1 VYTEFFGL
9 HEKPFAITPDP
20 RYLYM
25 SARHTD
31 ALAHLIYGISE
42 SGGFIQ
48 LTGEVGTG
56 KTTLIRSLLDQLP
69 AKADIALILSP
80 QQSTLEFLQ
89 TIAEELGCLLP
100 RNPTVKAI
108 IDNLNSHLLRVHAA
122 GRRVVL
128 IVDEAQTLSP
138 ELLEQVRLLT
148 NLETAKQKLLQIIL
162 IGQPELRE
170 LLDRP
175 EMRQIAQRITGRYHL
190 EPLRSDDAAAYV
202 RHRLRVAGAQS
213 EVFTP
218 RAIRMLF
225 KRGRGIPRLI
235 NVIADRALLAAY
247 TQDKRSVD
255 AGLVA
260 RAAAEV
266 FGARSRRSWWPFAA
280 ITAGLVLFALAT
292 TNLWRQPAGLP
303 ATTLSAGS
311 TLAGAPTPVA
321 APLAAA
327 IEAAVPAAETSATVV
342 LSPTATAAAT
352 TAATP
357 AAASEPAT
365 VAPASPP
372 AALSDLLANGDFPV
386 TTDEAVAELLAL
398 WGAHYDAARGEPCRQ
413 AEEQGLRCVFQ
424 RGGTL
429 GELRRVNWPTIVS
442 LTAADGSEHPAVVAS
457 LGEDSAEVVAH
468 GKTFRLPIAELG
480 FYWYGDH
487 LLLWRPGDAPSHD
500 LVPGA
505 DDPGV
510 LWLRNTLA
518 RVRGEELPSEPST
531 RYDAVLERR
540 VRAYQ
545 RDRQLTVDG
554 IVGERTQIAMLADL
568 KMPDTP
574 LLLAGR

>member
-1 VYTEFFGL
+1 MYTEFFGL

-190 EPLRSDDAAAYV
+190 EPLRRDDAAAYV

-213 EVFTP
+213 DVFTP
-218 RAIRMLF
+218 GAIRTLF

-255 AGLVA
+255 AKLVA
-260 RAAAEV
+260 LAASEV
-266 FGARSRRSWWPFAA
+266 FGARRHRAWWPFAA
-280 ITAGLVLFALAT
+280 VTAGLALFALAT
-292 TNLWRQPAGLP
+292 TNLWREPAGLP
-303 ATTLSAGS
+303 ATTRGAAS
-311 TLAGAPTPVA
+311 TLAGAPAPVA
-321 APLAAA
+321 APIDIAL
-327 IEAAVPAAETSATVV
+327 PASERS
-342 LSPTATAAAT
+342 ATAALP
-352 TAATP
+352 P
-357 AAASEPAT
+357 AAAASATAASAPAAAGATAPAT
-365 VAPASPP
+365 
-372 AALSDLLANGDFPV
+372 LSDLLADGDFAV
-386 TTDEAVAELLAL
+386 STDEAVAELLAL
-398 WGAHYDAARGEPCRQ
+398 WGAQYDTTRGEPCRQ
-413 AEEQGLRCVFQ
+413 AEEQGLRCLFQ

-442 LTAADGSEHPAVVAS
+442 LTAADGSEHPVVIAS
-457 LGEDSAEVVAH
+457 LGEDTAEVVAH
-468 GKTFRLPIAELG
+468 GKTLRLPIAELG

-487 LLLWRPGDAPSHD
+487 LLLWRPGEAPSRD
-500 LVPGA
+500 LVPGI

-518 RVRGEELPSEPST
+518 RVRGDDLPSEPST
-531 RYDAVLERR
+531 LYDAVLERR